1 MLLQTM
7 ALSAVRARAV
17 ALVARPVVGRA
28 AASQS
33 RGLAGTFEDR
43 ERGEESVYFRRT
55 VSLACYA
62 NIYMKCMQQTLSRAL
77 LLTPYNKLHK
87 CSINLCMGTLP
98 VLLQSPMVPFAT
110 LTSCVLTTFATAQE
124 REQLE
129 KLLEKMKNVEDSGKQ
144 QLLKILGPHKLPEDV
159 IQKLLDW
166 KQHF

>member
-1 MLLQTM
+1 M
-7 ALSAVRARAV
+7 ALTAARARAV
-17 ALVARPVVGRA
+17 ALVARPVVGRV

-55 VSLACYA
+55 VSLAYSFICTRLTVVHTSKHNAAYPTHTKDS
-62 NIYMKCMQQTLSRAL
+62 NVPQT
-77 LLTPYNKLHK
+77 
-87 CSINLCMGTLP
+87 CSAGPWCCCTCECAYSSLRD
-98 VLLQSPMVPFAT
+98 AH
-110 LTSCVLTTFATAQE
+110 E

-129 KLLEKMKNVEDSGKQ
+129 KLLAKMKNVEDSGKQ
-144 QLLKILGPHKLPEDV
+144 QLLKILGPNKLPEDV